1 MILAVIGVALA
12 AAIVTFLILLVVRP
26 PARRVVSP
34 PPSTQPSSSTSTTVP
49 NLPTAPVLTAA
60 RLRALTAQLVPFVE
74 TTRMLKFTTA
84 PTPVLDNDAAYGA
97 AWRARLAETESLMT
111 NLRIPFEALGL
122 NPNGN
127 DLKAAQSSFYGSNG
141 VAFYDD
147 VTNVLHVRAV
157 PATPYVSAS
166 LVASLTE
173 QLDDQHFTTDRV
185 GPASGLGDPYL
196 GLRTLVVGDGQR
208 LASLWATSQSPT
220 AQDEVT
226 KEGQAR
232 FGSTN
237 NPADVPPTLG
247 EWLAFPSNK
256 GGIYAASLVTSTSSA
271 GLDAAFVTPP
281 DGSAQAMDLNRFLSH
296 VTQVPVQVPPADAPS
311 AATGTLGKFFLA
323 HALANVVDT
332 TPLDAAMGTYA
343 GDSLSAWETGGRAC
357 VRLDV
362 STGLSDPVSM
372 NSALSNWAKKAKGT
386 VTSIDDPLH
395 PGQKLLRLD
404 VCNPSSSSP
413 PTTTAPP
420 TTMPKNS
427 GPTSSIPGG
436 VPPI

>member
-1 MILAVIGVALA
+1 MILAVIGVALIA
-12 AAIVTFLILLVVRP
+12 ALVTYLILLVVRP

-34 PPSTQPSSSTSTTVP
+34 PPTTQSSSSTSTTVP
-49 NLPTAPVLTAA
+49 SLPSAPVLTAA
-60 RLRALTAQLVPFVE
+60 RLRTLTTRLVPFVE
-74 TTRMLKFTTA
+74 TTRMLTFTTA
-84 PTPVLDNDAAYGA
+84 PTPVLDNDANYNA
-97 AWRARLAETESLMT
+97 AWRARLVETAPLMT

-127 DLKAAQSSFYGSNG
+127 DLKAAQRSFYGSNG

-173 QLDDQHFTTDRV
+173 QLDDQHFTTDRINLV
-185 GPASGLGDPYL
+185 SGFGDSYL
-196 GLRTLVVGDGQR
+196 GLRMLVVGDGQR
-208 LASLWATSQSPT
+208 VASLWATGQSST
-220 AQDEVT
+220 VQDEVI
-226 KEGQAR
+226 KEGKAR

-237 NPADVPPTLG
+237 NPADVPQALG
-247 EWLAFPSNK
+247 AWLAFPSSK
-256 GGIYAASLVTSTSSA
+256 GGIYTASLVTSSSSA

-281 DGSAQAMDLNRFLSH
+281 DGSAQATDLNRFLSH

-311 AATGTLGKFFLA
+311 AATGTFGEFFLT
-323 HALANVVDT
+323 HALANVVQA
-332 TPLDAAMGTYA
+332 TPLNAAMATYA
-343 GDSLSAWETGGRAC
+343 GDSLSAWETAGRAC

-362 STGLSDPVSM
+362 STGLSDPASM
-372 NSALSNWAKKAKGT
+372 NSALSSWAKKAKGT
-386 VTSIDDPLH
+386 VTSVDDPLH
-395 PGQKLLRLD
+395 PGQKLQRLD
-404 VCNPSSSSP
+404 VCNPSSSSA

-420 TTMPKNS
+420 TTVPQS
-427 GPTSSIPGG
+427 PGPTSSIPGG